1 MMPNVTDLYAGRL
14 PDMRVPFEE
23 EPRQHRRRR
32 EQRRDGTLARLAH
45 VAGRLLAMLF

>member
-14 PDMRVPFEE
+14 PDMRAPFEE
-23 EPRQHRRRR
+23 GPRQHRRGR
-32 EQRRDGTLARLAH
+32 EQRRDGGMGRLAR